1 MKTNYISQIIHR
13 YFTDEYPPE
22 MEKRLQAWLVS
33 KDKASLKEEAILL
46 IWNELETSNDES
58 IYQSLQEMKQKL
70 GFKEEVKTS
79 FPLLKSIPEKPQ
91 SIYEKKR
98 RRLRQAFF
106 SLTAIALVCLIA
118 GWWYHSS
125 TPAQWI
131 DISTTYGN
139 TAQCLLPD
147 GSTVWISPGTTLS
160 YPKIFKGNSREVRLS
175 GEARFSVSKDK
186 KKPFRVRTNTCTI
199 QVLGTVFRVSDYPEN
214 QQTFARLEEGSI
226 EVVPANNKK
235 YVLSPNQKII
245 IDKNARTIRILPTE
259 ITPWEEGELSFE
271 DIPLHDIFQ
280 ALKRH
285 YGISIVY
292 RYFHPGNDRYSI
304 KFNQKENLEQA
315 LDLLQTLTE
324 NFIWSKHNNQIIIRS
339 WHPSYTD

>member
-1 MKTNYISQIIHR
+1 MKTDYISQIIHR
-13 YFTDEYPPE
+13 YFTGEYPPE
-22 MEKRLQAWLVS
+22 MEKRLQAWLVG
-33 KDKASLKEEAILL
+33 KEKASLKEEAMLL
-46 IWNELETSNDES
+46 LWNELQTSNDES
-58 IYQSLQEMKQKL
+58 IYRSLQEMKQKL
-70 GFKEEVKTS
+70 GFKKE
-79 FPLLKSIPEKPQ
+79 
-91 SIYEKKR
+91 EKKQQR
-98 RRLRQAFF
+98 RTLF
-106 SLTAIALVCLIA
+106 SLAAIALVCLIA

-125 TPAQWI
+125 TPAEWV
-131 DISTTYGN
+131 DITTTYGK

-160 YPKIFKGNSREVRLS
+160 YPQVFKGNSREVRLS
-175 GEARFSVSKDK
+175 GEARFSVTKDK
-186 KKPFRVRTNTCTI
+186 KKPFKVRTNTCTI

-235 YVLSPNQKII
+235 YILSPNQKII
-245 IDKNARTIRILPTE
+245 IDKTAHTIRILPTE
-259 ITPWEEGELSFE
+259 ITPWEEGELNFE

-285 YGISIVY
+285 YGIDIVY
-292 RYFHPGNDRYSI
+292 RDFHPGNDRYSI
-304 KFNQKENLEQA
+304 KFNQKEKPEQA

-339 WHPSYTD
+339 WYPSYTD

>member
-1 MKTNYISQIIHR
+1 MKTDYISQIIHR
-13 YFTDEYPPE
+13 YFTGEYPPE
-22 MEKRLQAWLVS
+22 MEKRLQAWLVGE
-33 KDKASLKEEAILL
+33 DKASLKEEAMLL
-46 IWNELETSNDES
+46 IWNELQTSNDES
-58 IYQSLQEMKQKL
+58 IYRSLHEMKQKL
-70 GFKEEVKTS
+70 GFKEEEKKTS
-79 FPLLKSIPEKPQ
+79 SPLLKSTTEKSQ
-91 SIYEKKR
+91 NIYKKKR
-98 RRLRQAFF
+98 QRRTLFP
-106 SLTAIALVCLIA
+106 LVAIALVCLIA
-118 GWWYHSS
+118 SWWYHSS
-125 TPAQWI
+125 TPTEWI
-131 DISTTYGN
+131 DVTTTYGK

-160 YPKIFKGNSREVRLS
+160 YPKAFKGNSREVRLS
-175 GEARFSVSKDK
+175 GEARFAVTKDK
-186 KKPFRVRTNTCTI
+186 EKPFRVRTNTCTI

-235 YVLSPNQKII
+235 YILSPNQKII
-245 IDKNARTIRILPTE
+245 IDKTARTIRILPTE
-259 ITPWEEGELSFE
+259 ITPWKEEELSFE

-285 YGISIVY
+285 YGIHIVY
-292 RYFHPGNDRYSI
+292 RDFHPGNDRYSI
-304 KFNQKENLEQA
+304 KFNQKENPEQA